1 MRSASNSVSSASI
14 TLPVLGVPLPPP
26 STMVHQPRR
35 MQRQVANSRP
45 RRYAAPKEVVP
56 MGNPFVHVELHTN
69 DVKRAREFY
78 SKLFEWKLKDEP
90 MPGGGAYT
98 MIEVGTGTG
107 GGMTINQ
114 APGTDRKSTRLNSS
128 HVSISY

>member
-69 DVKRAREFY
+69 DVKRARDFY
-78 SKLFEWKLKDEP
+78 STLFEGKLKDETMLREGECP
-90 MPGGGAYT
+90 MLDD
-98 MIEVGTGTG
+98 GTGSV
-107 GGMTINQ
+107 GGMVIE
-114 APGTDRKSTRLNSS
+114 PMRGESTT
-128 HVSISY
+128 